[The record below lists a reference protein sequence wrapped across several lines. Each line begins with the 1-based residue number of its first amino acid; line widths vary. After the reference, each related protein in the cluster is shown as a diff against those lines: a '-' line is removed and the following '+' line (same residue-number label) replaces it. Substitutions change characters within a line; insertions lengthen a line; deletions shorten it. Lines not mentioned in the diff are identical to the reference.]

1 MRNLFL
7 PHLSGLELQN
17 RIGVRIE
24 GSRGRSRGNRRSE
37 VSVNTDPNE
46 TGQPKRFTVWE
57 LHPVTAVL
65 VCTRTNNQ
73 CDVNTRS
80 DWQPLK

>member
-1 MRNLFL
+1 MAVKKQGKCLLIRGGLFYDSI
-7 PHLSGLELQN
+7 H
-17 RIGVRIE
+17 V
-24 GSRGRSRGNRRSE
+24 
-37 VSVNTDPNE
+37 VNTDPNE

-65 VCTRTNNQ
+65 VCAKPNNQ
-73 CDVNTRS
+73 CDVNTPA